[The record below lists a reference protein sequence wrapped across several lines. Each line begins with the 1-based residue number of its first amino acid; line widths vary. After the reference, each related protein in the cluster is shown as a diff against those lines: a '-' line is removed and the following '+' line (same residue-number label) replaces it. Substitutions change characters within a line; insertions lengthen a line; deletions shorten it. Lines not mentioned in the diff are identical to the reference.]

1 MDCYQ
6 VDNACINLYTS
17 PDQDKRIEA
26 EKYLKM
32 MFPTF
37 NDSSTSS
44 NVNNGASLSHSPYE
58 TIQQCHSILEQ
69 TKSSYTQLFLINLLQ
84 ELVIHW
90 QIYSVEQK
98 VTMSKK
104 RKKKKKKFRN

>member
-6 VDNACINLYTS
+6 VDNACMNLYTS
-17 PDQDKRIEA
+17 PDQSKRTEA

-32 MFPTF
+32 LFPTF
-37 NDSSTSS
+37 NDSSTST
-44 NVNNGASLSHSPYE
+44 NVNAGGSLSRSPYE
-58 TIQQCHSILEQ
+58 TIQHCHNILEQ

-104 RKKKKKKFRN
+104 